1 MFLGS
6 PYEASLSFLRRSS
19 TCPGYHSCTIMV
31 SAILII
37 KKELT
42 YVSRAA
48 FPLGYYISQNISVSF
63 IYKKAFHAQI
73 NLQNAT
79 YYISPLGLSILKS

>member
-1 MFLGS
+1 MFRGS

-19 TCPGYHSCTIMV
+19 ACPGYHSCTIMV
-31 SAILII
+31 STILII
-37 KKELT
+37 WKELT

-63 IYKKAFHAQI
+63 IYKTFHAQI

-79 YYISPLGLSILKS
+79 YYISLLELSIVKS